1 MHDHNINP
9 EWTYIDFL
17 SFPCSHFFFHVLQV
31 ACKARIKQS
40 IRAVWSVVKLHLKM
54 SAITVSTVDS
64 ASLFVRKSWDCVQA
78 CLEKWA
84 AGGLPRKRWREVMTW
99 KEMQSSR
106 KSYSR
111 NKKAY
116 YHSCVAVSVFWLE
129 SEGRSVFFHF
139 IHLMTDKSSLIIAS
153 FGTLTLI
160 CPLTYS
166 RVNGE
171 YVLYKQSVRHG
182 ASGNFKAC
190 SHPLVYKNMHS
201 FHRSLWK
208 QSLCCLWTAGKLI
221 TDVKRRFLNHSPM
234 SGLCLISDNM
244 FDPHTIE

>member
-64 ASLFVRKSWDCVQA
+64 GSLFVRKSWDCVQA

-129 SEGRSVFFHF
+129 SEGQSVFFHF

-171 YVLYKQSVRHG
+171 YVLYKQSVRNTERVG
-182 ASGNFKAC
+182 ISKRVLTLWFTKTCILSIDPYENKAC
-190 SHPLVYKNMHS
+190 AAFEQQVNL
-201 FHRSLWK
+201 
-208 QSLCCLWTAGKLI
+208 